1 MHKYQRIWHVLQQ
14 LALSVYCRDVHNA
27 HHCSSY
33 RHYINCFTFLW
44 EVYQVS
50 GICFLLQLGKSGSRI
65 SNEVLCTLQGQ
76 WENTIVQTKSNQ
88 SILAFCLLFILQW
101 EKKFKVRLESLQEFP
116 SCARWLSPETRDWHK
131 DKMCC
136 QLLLASQRPSLR
148 YQVPSL
154 SFEVNQTPP
163 SRLTWAEGY
172 IYPKI
177 HSGRAAVI
185 WARIKVP
192 LCTPEKTSSKL
203 VFFLHDSNECWM
215 SLWGQQLL
223 CWGASCQKYF
233 IVKVQFFSGPFIINS
248 HRCRGALNTDPI
260 YCTNWYIINHKSHPG
275 ALLLHLP
282 FQYASMRESLT
293 FV

>member
-1 MHKYQRIWHVLQQ
+1 M
-14 LALSVYCRDVHNA
+14 HNA
-27 HHCSSY
+27 HHCCSY
-33 RHYINCFTFLW
+33 RHYMNCFIFLW

-50 GICFLLQLGKSGSRI
+50 DICFLLQLGKSGSWI

-116 SCARWLSPETRDWHK
+116 SCMRWLLPETRDWHN
-131 DKMCC
+131 DKMRC
-136 QLLLASQRPSLR
+136 QLLLPIQRPSLR

-163 SRLTWAEGY
+163 LRLTWAEGY

-177 HSGRAAVI
+177 RSGRAAVI

-192 LCTPEKTSSKL
+192 LCTPEKHLPSWSSFSMIQMN
-203 VFFLHDSNECWM
+203 VEWVSGDN
-215 SLWGQQLL
+215 
-223 CWGASCQKYF
+223 SCC
-233 IVKVQFFSGPFIINS
+233 VEEWAVRNTLSWKVQFLSGPFIINS

-282 FQYASMRESLT
+282 FQHASMRESLT
-293 FV
+293 FVWLEYRQWILV